1 MTDVT
6 PYYKALAELNRKDR
20 EMNEMLYLQGMQDCK
35 DGKPH
40 EAGKGESYDRG
51 YSCQYTHEA
60 NMEAM
65 SRG

>member
-1 MTDVT
+1 
-6 PYYKALAELNRKDR
+6 
-20 EMNEMLYLQGMQDCK
+20 MNEMLYLQGMQDCK

-51 YSCQYTHEA
+51 YNCQYAHEA